1 MPGLTHCFITG
12 ALKSGTTWIGWL
24 LGSHPQIR
32 IRGEGGLVGPEGGI
46 PACLNDLML
55 GGWLSRPGPQ
65 RLLAGQDAER
75 IRARLARAM
84 IDEMLRMTCD
94 PDERTRVVGDRA
106 PQQYCLAPET
116 LHRVDPD
123 ARFIDVV
130 RDGRDVVVS
139 NTFQNLRLRK
149 WKYLYESDE
158 IAERTRRYHIDGEG
172 DPVPLL
178 GPGCITHFAT
188 RWRLCVEG
196 GQRAAALF
204 GNYYRQV
211 RYERLLDDT
220 PGVTHDLLAWLGVND
235 TPDAI
240 AHCVEA
246 ASFEAR
252 SGGRE
257 PGEDDADSFVRKGV
271 AGEWR
276 SYFTDDDRERF
287 DRIAGATLSG
297 LGYAES

>member
-1 MPGLTHCFITG
+1 MQNLTHCFITG
-12 ALKSGTTWIGWL
+12 ALKSGTTWVGWL

-32 IRGEGGLVGPEGGI
+32 IRGEAGLVGPEGGI
-46 PACLNDLML
+46 PACINDLML
-55 GGWLSRPGPQ
+55 RGWLARPGPR
-65 RLLAGQDAER
+65 RLLGERSSER
-75 IRARLARAM
+75 IRARLIRAM
-84 IDEMLRMTCD
+84 IDEALRIMCN
-94 PDERTRVVGDRA
+94 PDEQTRIVGDRA
-106 PQQYCLAPET
+106 PQQYCLNPDT

-149 WKYLYESDE
+149 WDYLYESDE
-158 IAERTRRYHIDGEG
+158 IAEQTRRYHIEGEG

-188 RWRLCVEG
+188 RWKLCVEG
-196 GQRAAALF
+196 GRRAAALF
-204 GNYYRQV
+204 GDNYRCV
-211 RYERLLDDT
+211 RYEQLLADT
-220 PGVTHDLLAWLGVND
+220 PAVTRELLAWLGVD
-235 TPDAI
+235 DAPDAV
-240 AHCVEA
+240 ARCVES

-257 PGEDDADSFVRKGV
+257 RGNDAADSFVRKGV

-276 SYFTDDDRERF
+276 QYFTGDDRDRF
-287 DRIAGATLSG
+287 DQIAGGLTPQ
-297 LGYAES
+297 LGYDPF